1 MQMSHKLIHY
11 ESSLKDDIH
20 IADLKDCHFLVP
32 SYQRGYKW
40 RPRDVKFLIYDL
52 IEYKGDKPYYMQP
65 LVVAK
70 KNGKFIVV
78 DGQQRLTTFFL
89 IWRRLNYLGYF
100 QDHPFR
106 KLSCFSLEYEKR
118 NASTTYLTINGN
130 TGAFDTPD
138 VRNFKKAEV
147 QIDEIINNLS
157 IEQIKH
163 LEKNFFEKATFL
175 WYVLEDPEDG
185 PKTFERLNGKRIALT
200 DVELCKVLLLSD
212 SCTSSAQRNER
223 AFTWQIIEYRLQ
235 DDQFYA
241 FVAKCFSDT
250 HDKSRMDLLLDI
262 VLSKIQDEKSQYLDY
277 PLYNRLKSDLTS
289 KKNVW
294 RKIINTFHR
303 MEQLYDNP
311 LYYNL
316 VGFLTTAQIANIR
329 EIIEDVVSADFGEKL
344 VKRVSDWVNQGTALN
359 NLTYKDSKTYN
370 ALLLFNILSDLI
382 IKDPQSDKIEDK
394 YGFNHK
400 FRFDLL
406 RKERYDK
413 EHVHATNSKKIQ
425 SALEWQQW
433 VINILKYLPKN
444 ELKQI
449 TRESLE
455 IMKKVENIKVVAKE
469 NEDENSRKKRLT
481 DAISKEMNAKKFEE
495 IFNEVASLIHEGTD
509 GDDMQNSIGN
519 MALLNESINRN
530 QAYAAS
536 PFSVKRSIIHE
547 RLKHGFFVPKGTLIM
562 FDKSFRDT
570 PDEMYHWAKNKYVN
584 GSESDKD
591 SFISFFVDTI
601 NRLEV

>member
-1 MQMSHKLIHY
+1 
-11 ESSLKDDIH
+11 
-20 IADLKDCHFLVP
+20 
-32 SYQRGYKW
+32 
-40 RPRDVKFLIYDL
+40 
-52 IEYKGDKPYYMQP
+52 MQP
-65 LVVAK
+65 LVVAEK
-70 KNGKFIVV
+70 DGKFIVV

-89 IWRRLNYLGYF
+89 IWRRLNSLGYF
-100 QDHPFR
+100 QDHPFG

-118 NASTTYLTINGN
+118 NASTTYLAINGN
-130 TGAFDTPD
+130 TGSFDTPD
-138 VRNFKKAEV
+138 VRNFKKAEA

-157 IEQIKH
+157 IEQIKY

-185 PKTFERLNGKRIALT
+185 PKTFERLNGKKIALT
-200 DVELCKVLLLSD
+200 DIELCKVFLLSD
-212 SCTSSAQRNER
+212 PCISFAQRNER
-223 AFTWQIIEYRLQ
+223 AFAWQIMEYQLQ

-241 FVAKCFSDT
+241 FVTKCFSDS
-250 HDKSRMDLLLDI
+250 HDKSRMSLLLDI

-277 PLYNRLKSDLTS
+277 PLYNRLKSDS
-289 KKNVW
+289 INKKNVW

-303 MEQLYDNP
+303 IEQLYANP

-316 VGFLTTAQIANIR
+316 VGFLTTSQIANLRDILG
-329 EIIEDVVSADFGEKL
+329 DVVSSDFGKKL
-344 VKRVSDWVNQGTALN
+344 VKRVTDWVNQGTPLS

-382 IKDPQSDKIEDK
+382 IKDSKSGKIEDK
-394 YGFNHK
+394 YGFNHR

-406 RKERYDK
+406 RKEGYDK
-413 EHVHATNSKKIQ
+413 EHVHATNSRKIQ

-433 VINILKYLPKN
+433 IINILKYLP
-444 ELKQI
+444 ESQLKQI
-449 TRESLE
+449 ERESLE
-455 IMKKVENIKVVAKE
+455 IMEKVKDIKVIVKE
-469 NEDENSRKKRLT
+469 DEDENSRKKRLT

-495 IFNEVASLIHEGTD
+495 IFDEVTRLVDEGTD

-519 MALLNESINRN
+519 MALLNASINRD

-547 RLKHGFFVPKGTLIM
+547 RLKQGFFVPRGTVII
-562 FDKSFRDT
+562 FDKSFRNI

-591 SFISFFVDTI
+591 SFISFFIDTI